1 MAGTG
6 IQLFVAFRAQIPR
19 FSTTEITP
27 WQSALKF
34 RILAVAIRGTNIF
47 FLAIRG
53 INTAVCHNPR
63 YTFERGLPQ
72 QSEIQYPR
80 LYKCKTYTRR
90 IV

>member
-19 FSTTEITP
+19 FP

-34 RILAVAIRGTNIF
+34 RILAVAIRDTNIF